1 MILNQ
6 YERLSLI
13 WDPAL
18 IHSFRLRMYVLKLK
32 VKRFV
37 GKLIKVIL

>member
-6 YERLSLI
+6 YERACMTCAPELI
-13 WDPAL
+13 Y
-18 IHSFRLRMYVLKLK
+18 SFRLRMYVLKLK

-37 GKLIKVIL
+37 GKIAWKQ

>member
-6 YERLSLI
+6 HERLSLI

-18 IHSFRLRMYVLKLK
+18 IYSFRLRMYILKLK

-37 GKLIKVIL
+37 GKLIK

>member
-6 YERLSLI
+6 YQRACLTCAPELI
-13 WDPAL
+13 Y
-18 IHSFRLRMYVLKLK
+18 SFRLRMYIFALK

-37 GKLIKVIL
+37 GKIIK